1 MRVLLFFVLAL
12 LGMAGCALTPT
23 LVALPDGSRGY
34 SVTCNGTARSIS
46 DCMNAAAKFC
56 RGPYKIVTEESR
68 SAGGYV
74 TPSTNIVAP
83 LAQRSL
89 IFTCGR

>member
-1 MRVLLFFVLAL
+1 MRGLLFFVPAL
-12 LGMAGCALTPT
+12 LGMAGCASTPI
-23 LVALPDGSRGY
+23 LVALPDGSQGY
-34 SVTCNGTARSIS
+34 SVSCNGTARSIS

-56 RGPYKIVTEESR
+56 RGSYKIVTEESR
-68 SAGGYV
+68 SAGGYII
-74 TPSTNIVAP
+74 PNTNIVAP